1 MTYKKIDPKEKIFHY
16 IEISTSKIALY
27 DSELDQPV
35 AYGSKVLI
43 ANAIKNLS
51 PKVTI
56 YYYDIKRNF
65 IKLGKTYMGS

>member
-1 MTYKKIDPKEKIFHY
+1 MTYKKIDPKEKTFHY

-27 DSELDQPV
+27 DSALDQPV

-43 ANAIKNLS
+43 ANAISNLS
-51 PKVTI
+51 PKVTV
-56 YYYDIKRNF
+56 YYYDMKRGF